1 MLETLGLVV
10 AFLGVALF
18 GVLMLGTFI
27 VAIYSMIKGFRW
39 VLVAISNGFAKQKP
53 KSGQQD

>member
-1 MLETLGLVV
+1 MLETLGLIV

-27 VAIYSMIKGFRW
+27 VAIYSMVKGFGW
-39 VLVAISNGFAKQKP
+39 VLVAIRNGFAKPKA